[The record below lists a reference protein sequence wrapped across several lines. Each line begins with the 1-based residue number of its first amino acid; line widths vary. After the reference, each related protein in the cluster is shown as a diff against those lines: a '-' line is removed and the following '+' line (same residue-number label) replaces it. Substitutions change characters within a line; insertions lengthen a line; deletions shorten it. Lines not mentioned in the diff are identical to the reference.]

1 MTADVLDIANQIPP
15 YMVKIDGICRQIKRS
30 NKGSTE
36 VLDRNV
42 LRGMARDLLKIHIQ
56 ISSWACTMRC
66 QTTCDGTDP
75 VYSDITT
82 NGLVV
87 NLESVE
93 KFEFAAC
100 WLFCLGYALS
110 AQRTALEA
118 IQLIESHGTPGMY
131 RHGSAVTE
139 PDNDPED
146 RSAFHLP
153 DSTELRHETFKSACT
168 IVALA
173 PFFFSPSVGLVG
185 HSVAG
190 PQVQVAWIGLEE
202 EWMRLSKDETATV
215 VRGREM
221 TDLKELRRIAS
232 HKEEVAKQLQLCKT
246 AATKL
251 NVLIL
256 DPPTFWG
263 DR

>member
-15 YMVKIDGICRQIKRS
+15 YMVRIDSIRRQIKRS
-30 NKGSTE
+30 NSDLAK
-36 VLDRNV
+36 VLDMNV
-42 LRGMARDLLKIHIQ
+42 VRGMARDLLKIHVQ

-66 QTTCDGTDP
+66 QTTYDDTDP
-75 VYSDITT
+75 VYPDITT
-82 NGLVV
+82 NRLVV

-118 IQLIESHGTPGMY
+118 IQLIERHGTPSMY
-131 RHGSAVTE
+131 RRGSALTA

-146 RSAFHLP
+146 RAAFHLP
-153 DSTELRHETFKSACT
+153 DSTEMRHEIFKSACT

-190 PQVQVAWIGLEE
+190 PPVQVAWAGLEE
-202 EWMRLSKDETATV
+202 EWMRLSKDEMATV
-215 VRGREM
+215 VKGKET
-221 TDLKELRRIAS
+221 TDLNELRRIAS
-232 HKEEVAKQLQLCKT
+232 HREEVAKQLQLCKT
-246 AATKL
+246 AAIKL
-251 NVLIL
+251 NVL
-256 DPPTFWG
+256 DMG
-263 DR
+263 RSVRA